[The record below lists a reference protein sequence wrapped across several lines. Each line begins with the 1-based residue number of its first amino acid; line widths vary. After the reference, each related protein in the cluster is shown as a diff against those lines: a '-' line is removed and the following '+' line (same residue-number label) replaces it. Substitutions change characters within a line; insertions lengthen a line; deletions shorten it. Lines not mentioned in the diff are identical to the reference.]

1 MENRLYDFG
10 SLVDSFAN
18 DLRPKAIERLLVK
31 YLKAGAHPYFLKQ
44 TIRLA
49 TTEFSSQKKAAINDL
64 ADSIL
69 RDSFFHREVVPE
81 AWGIQTRKAVSRICE
96 QPGKSQK
103 ISDPGILY
111 GVIVEFYADVVQL
124 FREGNLKN
132 ITEEMEWLSEKVLG
146 HDLADFGVL
155 DMLQHA
161 INSILEYVEG
171 ESIEALP
178 FAVTVGGHD
187 SSSLLAKV
195 KKRERIEEIIYQFI
209 WNRISKQSIQ
219 ETISEVL
226 ETWNEKAPVRVFAV
240 FIILLDIFS
249 KVEKELPFTKV
260 LNFLLSISPHG
271 DSRSSHAARR
281 VLRREGFGK
290 MQIHQY
296 VNAFPS
302 LQCAN
307 ALYSLLII
315 NSLVSDLKEELPALQ
330 TRHAIIRWLKRVP
343 EQIELITFLLMF
355 DGSAKIDSRAET
367 LFEDIFGKGAWEAI
381 CAFQDPS
388 LWEMTEDI
396 YPGFLYRGGV
406 KHTTSQYQVFR
417 EALRKS
423 NLKRHELVV
432 AEGFEQIVEATNF
445 SLEEMLRI
453 LEYHL
458 NLLSGEIVLAATHLR
473 DEWMSFR
480 KKPDEFLGAAFPEIE
495 ICRHKLFGD
504 NGAACRFRFKIPG
517 LATKL
522 QGSLSPEGEAEL
534 ENTPILNDQSKL
546 AIRTMITQTVC
557 DVLIPHFADTL
568 PSLTHGGQ
576 WIPAYETPWTRRPV
590 VHTVGKIE
598 EDSENDR
605 IESTGTKIS
614 SVMVELLFKWL
625 LDKQPDYSFRLYII
639 DEEKIAGE
647 SEFYFRILQG
657 AREKILDGKLEL
669 NEVYMR
675 VVRAHT
681 RPAGVYLDETKTLRV
696 RKMSVRAK
704 RNYDR
709 YRTDGGR
716 ELDFSTV
723 LKTYIV
729 QDCIRIPV
737 LVPRTFVQGSFASL
751 REAFDFIFNR
761 ELKEKVR
768 QTFKL

>member
-103 ISDPGILY
+103 ISDLGILY

-132 ITEEMEWLSEKVLG
+132 ITEEIEWLSEKVLG

-187 SSSLLAKV
+187 SSSVLAKV

-219 ETISEVL
+219 ETIHEVL
-226 ETWNEKAPVRVFAV
+226 EIWNEKAPVRVFTV
-240 FIILLDIFS
+240 LIILVDIFS
-249 KVEKELPFTKV
+249 KFEKELPFTKV
-260 LNFLLSISPHG
+260 LNSLMSISPHG
-271 DSRSSHAARR
+271 DSRASHAARQ
-281 VLRREGFGK
+281 VLRRYPCIEGFDK
-290 MQIHQY
+290 MGIHPADAFFSLRM
-296 VNAFPS
+296 VNV
-302 LQCAN
+302 
-307 ALYSLLII
+307 
-315 NSLVSDLKEELPALQ
+315 LVFGLREELPALQ

-343 EQIELITFLLMF
+343 EQIELIAFSLMF

-432 AEGFEQIVEATNF
+432 AEGFEQVVEATNF

-625 LDKQPDYSFRLYII
+625 LGKQPDYSFRLYIR

-647 SEFYFRILQG
+647 SEFYFRTLQG
-657 AREKILDGKLEL
+657 AREKILDGKLGL
-669 NEVYMR
+669 NEIYMR

-681 RPAGVYLDETKTLRV
+681 RPAGVYLDETKKIRV

-709 YRTDGGR
+709 YRADGGR
-716 ELDFSTV
+716 ELDFSPV
-723 LKTYIV
+723 SKTYIIP
-729 QDCIRIPV
+729 DYIRIPA

-761 ELKEKVR
+761 ELKEKAR
-768 QTFKL
+768 QTFNL